1 MSTRHDTTAGTYVH
15 IGMRTCAIER
25 CRAFVAG
32 VPYGARWLLRFV
44 HCGTGT
50 RPHEDTRTFV
60 IRSPLGVKV
69 PTMAPPGYW
78 AVLQAMRSL
87 LA

>member
-1 MSTRHDTTAGTYVH
+1 M
-15 IGMRTCAIER
+15 
-25 CRAFVAG
+25 
-32 VPYGARWLLRFV
+32 LLRCV
-44 HCGTGT
+44 HCVTGE